1 MNLELFLSIIEEH
14 EFIFFYLFRSS
25 RMEDVNL
32 PISKKTLRIEK
43 FSFYQWLRKD
53 LNLRFFVY

>member
-14 EFIFFYLFRSS
+14 EFIFFYLFQSS
-25 RMEDVNL
+25 RMKSSDFQ
-32 PISKKTLRIEK
+32 TLRIEK